1 MLSEIDFTK
10 FTRTKIFVQCK
21 VAESTFELLL
31 FYVRIQGNYRYNI
44 GLWSS
49 VRQYQWEN
57 IVIGLLINLNIDFTS
72 FLIRLGVIYFFP
84 LPSFWVSRQRWLDLL
99 IWKRNDWLCWWT
111 VWVRDRIFKC
121 WPSFFWC

>member
-49 VRQYQWEN
+49 VRQYQ
-57 IVIGLLINLNIDFTS
+57 
-72 FLIRLGVIYFFP
+72 
-84 LPSFWVSRQRWLDLL
+84 
-99 IWKRNDWLCWWT
+99 
-111 VWVRDRIFKC
+111 
-121 WPSFFWC
+121 